1 MKTSDVISHR
11 RFYNFAVLFVFVVAF
26 FFLFCLFSAC
36 LERKGHFMKIFGKR
50 ALRTEGKEEMMF
62 LFSCVLSLT
71 YICFERFVF
80 YYDIV
85 FVGVFFEP

>member
-1 MKTSDVISHR
+1 MISHR
-11 RFYNFAVLFVFVVAF
+11 RFYNFYMLFVFVVAF
-26 FFLFCLFSAC
+26 FFFLCLFSAS
-36 LERKGHFMKIFGKR
+36 LERECHFMEIFGKR

-62 LFSCVLSLT
+62 LFSCVLPLT
-71 YICFERFVF
+71 YICFESFVF

>member
-1 MKTSDVISHR
+1 M
-11 RFYNFAVLFVFVVAF
+11 LFVFVVV
-26 FFLFCLFSAC
+26 FFLFLCIVYGS
-36 LERKGHFMKIFGKR
+36 LESVCHLMGIFGKR

-62 LFSCVLSLT
+62 LFSCVLPLT
-71 YICFERFVF
+71 YICFESFVF